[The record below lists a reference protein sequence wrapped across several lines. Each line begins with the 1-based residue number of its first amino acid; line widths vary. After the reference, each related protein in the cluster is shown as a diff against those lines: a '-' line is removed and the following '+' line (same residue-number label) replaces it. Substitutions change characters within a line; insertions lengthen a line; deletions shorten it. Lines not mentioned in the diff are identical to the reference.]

1 MQRLNENDLDWLA
14 FRYISNEM
22 TPPEAESF
30 EWLLADDQA
39 AREAVAR
46 AVDLAQAVACVP
58 ADVIPIATTHHS
70 PLTTHSRRR
79 ARPIRWIAAAAA
91 VLVGSI
97 FIFQSFHNS
106 SELKALAKVWA
117 KRLGQ
122 EAFDLNDPALLAE
135 SEDPMSLDDE
145 NDLTVPSWMIE
156 AVGGGSDSDKWDDS

>member
-39 AREAVAR
+39 AGEAVAR
-46 AVDLAQAVACVP
+46 AVDLSQAVAAVP
-58 ADVIPIATTHHS
+58 QQVLPLRSHS
-70 PLTTHSRRR
+70 RR

-122 EAFDLNDPALLAE
+122 EAFDLNDPALLAD

-156 AVGGGSDSDKWDDS
+156 AVGGGSDSDKWEDS